1 MGSPVRLIDRQRKKW
16 EKEIRADPLKI
27 MSAIYPIRF
36 RSAVLAKSVS
46 VERRIC
52 AASIANYN

>member
-1 MGSPVRLIDRQRKKW
+1 MGSPVRLIARQSKKCK
-16 EKEIRADPLKI
+16 KEIRADPLKI
-27 MSAIYPIRF
+27 IAAIHPIKF